1 MSNIQRDF
9 YTTPTKLLVSC
20 TLSNIIDNMS
30 EKNLSVRAGDIW
42 EEALE
47 YLEIDGRHK
56 VKDRKTTLS
65 SSDTKREVEP
75 ETFTKG
81 RIIDR
86 ILFELFE
93 VEEQPG
99 EKKFNWSDKNRS
111 VDYCLENQNGDA
123 FVVEAKPLNGDLNSD
138 KTDAA
143 VNQVK
148 DVFELRKGYENYEF
162 GIATDGR
169 RWIVINDEG
178 EVVEDLELPGSILRL
193 GSYIEGKKKPVSE
206 KKQEEI
212 TDKFYQW
219 YDSLLHGGRFE
230 NNEGE
235 IKHIKESDSFVEN
248 IYYADEEDRPD
259 IAQTIANRLIF
270 IKFLQSKQI
279 IGEDVLND
287 LKQLD
292 ESQLNDKMKE
302 LFFKVMNTSEDSRVN
317 ISEEFQDIP
326 YLNGSLFNRNNA
338 EENNPDYQVKYE
350 ILKEFIEFLDQFAF
364 VNKESLEEKEA
375 IDPKI
380 LGYIFERAMTSDE
393 REDTGAYYTPRAVT
407 HYIAENTVKP
417 TLLNK
422 SREYLKQEKGYEREE
437 NLPESI
443 DELIRKHKN
452 SLWDIRQEVIIE
464 DFKVADPA
472 CGSGAFLLSV
482 ANILWDIHQ
491 RIDERI
497 GNDYSDVWLK
507 KTILRNNIYGVDI
520 NHKATEIARLRLWL
534 WLVDSYDSSNVDALP
549 NIDYNILSG
558 NTLAGFVDITT
569 MKEKGNLP
577 GQNSLSKWSGE
588 RLPELFKKKNE
599 QISRYRSR
607 SGSDAE
613 ESRKI
618 IERLDEKISLKLNE
632 YYITYA
638 KDSGVDLSEEE
649 MLDLDLFHWGAEFT
663 DVYDPEEDSE
673 NRGFDVLV
681 GNPPYIKYKKMGDST
696 KELLG
701 ELYETPYF
709 EYDIAVPFTER
720 SQDLINQKGKLG
732 FIMTK
737 QWIKSRYG
745 EKLKEKLI
753 EERSVEQVIDF
764 TDQQVFKGVTTYTII
779 LILNNEENDKINY
792 GEIQELDAD
801 VREKLAQLK
810 SSEES
815 NSVTSF
821 LSGYETLTR
830 ENWSFL
836 PIEQTNIISQG
847 AEETFSSVT
856 KSVSQGVVTGDKD
869 VFVLDLVDEEENYFK
884 AYSEALDENVR
895 LEKEICRYLVN
906 GDFIQRWAAIKPEKV
921 ILYPYRIN
929 NGDSEL
935 IGLQVIEDNYP
946 KAYEYLEANKSL
958 LKPEQEQWHEYN
970 RVRSANI
977 EVFKGEKAIIAKL
990 ANQSKSYYDLE
1001 NHIFV
1006 GGIGAKLEDSKDIS
1020 YPYFVAVINS
1030 RLLEWIVQKTSRGV
1044 KGSTY
1049 SYAEKYIKD
1058 LPIPMGVHSSLVK
1071 ELSEDITELVTEKD
1085 SDNQVNVLES
1095 LIDYLIY
1102 EMYFPE
1108 FDRELL
1114 ENTET
1119 VLEGESSPEERAQT
1133 IRNSSAI
1140 GEVVRKINE
1149 HEKVQI
1155 VESGKSRGNH

>member
-1 MSNIQRDF
+1 
-9 YTTPTKLLVSC
+9 
-20 TLSNIIDNMS
+20 MS

-42 EEALE
+42 ENALE
-47 YLEIDGRHK
+47 YLKIDGRHK

-65 SSDTKREVEP
+65 SSDTKRGVEP

-99 EKKFNWSDKNRS
+99 EKKFNWSDKDRS

-193 GSYIEGKKKPVSE
+193 GSYIQGKKKPVSE

-219 YDSLLHGGRFE
+219 YDSLLHGGKFE

-287 LKQLD
+287 LKHLD

-302 LFFKVMNTSEDSRVN
+302 LFFKVMNRESRVN
-317 ISEEFQDIP
+317 ISEEFEGIP
-326 YLNGSLFNRNNA
+326 YLNGSLFSRNRA
-338 EENNPDYQVKYE
+338 EEKNPDYQVKYE

-422 SREYLKQEKGYEREE
+422 SREYLKQEKGFEREE

-464 DFKVADPA
+464 NFKVADPA

-507 KTILRNNIYGVDI
+507 KTILRNNIYGIDI

-534 WLVDSYDSSNVDALP
+534 WLVDSYDSSSVDALP

-607 SGSDAE
+607 SGKDAE
-613 ESRKI
+613 ESKKI
-618 IERLDEKISLKLNE
+618 IEKLDEKISLKLNE
-632 YYITYA
+632 YYTTYA
-638 KDSGVDLSEEE
+638 KDSSVDLSEEE
-649 MLDLDLFHWGAEFT
+649 LLDLDLFHWGAEFT
-663 DVYDPEEDSE
+663 DVYDPEEDPE

-709 EYDIAVPFTER
+709 EYDISVPFIER
-720 SQDLINQKGKLG
+720 SQNLINQKGKLG
-732 FIMTK
+732 FITTK
-737 QWIKSRYG
+737 QWLKTRYG
-745 EKLKEKLI
+745 ELIREKLI
-753 EERSVEQVIDF
+753 EEKSVEELIDF
-764 TDQQVFKGVTTYTII
+764 TDQQVFRGVQTYTTII
-779 LILNNEENDKINY
+779 ILNNSKNESIRY
-792 GEIQELDAD
+792 GEIQKLDND
-801 VREKLAQLK
+801 VREKLSQVKNFNQSKEVKAF
-810 SSEES
+810 S
-815 NSVTSF
+815 
-821 LSGYETLTR
+821 SGYETLTR
-830 ENWSFL
+830 KNWSFL
-836 PIEQTNIISQG
+836 PVK
-847 AEETFSSVT
+847 ETQILTKETSESISSVT
-856 KSVSQGVVTGDKD
+856 ENICQGVVTGNKD
-869 VFVLDLVDEEENYFK
+869 VFVLDVEKESSKYYK
-884 AYSEALDENVR
+884 AYSDELDEYVR
-895 LEKEICRYLVN
+895 LEKELCRELVD
-906 GDFIQRWAAIKPEKV
+906 GDHITRWSSDSDMV
-921 ILYPYRIN
+921 ILYPYRIEE
-929 NGDSEL
+929 GESEL
-935 IGLQVIEDNYP
+935 IRIEEIKENYP
-946 KAYEYLEANKSL
+946 KTYEYLSNEQVKEA
-958 LKPEQEQWHEYN
+958 LKPDQDQWHEYN
-970 RVRSANI
+970 TERNRDI
-977 EVFKGEKAIIAKL
+977 EVFKGEKAVIAKL
-990 ANQSKSYYDLE
+990 ANQSKSYHDLE
-1001 NHIFV
+1001 EHIFV
-1006 GGIGAKLEDSKDIS
+1006 QGMGAKLKDGDIS
-1020 YPYFVAVINS
+1020 YPYFVAILNS
-1030 RLLEWIVQKTSRGV
+1030 RLLEWMVQQTSRGV
-1044 KGSTY
+1044 SGSTF
-1049 SYAEKYIKD
+1049 SYAEKFIKD
-1058 LPIPMGVHSSLVK
+1058 LPVPKGDQIGVIEEISQELKSLC
-1071 ELSEDITELVTEKD
+1071 SEEDTLKD
-1085 SDNQVNVLES
+1085 NIETLEN
-1095 LIDYLIY
+1095 LIDYLVY
-1102 EMYFPE
+1102 EMYFEE
-1108 FDRELL
+1108 FDKELL
-1114 ENTET
+1114 EAVKAEKKGEIDPKEDIQR
-1119 VLEGESSPEERAQT
+1119 LRESSSIKET
-1133 IRNSSAI
+1133 IKSMN
-1140 GEVVRKINE
+1140 ELEDVR
-1149 HEKVQI
+1149 I
-1155 VESGKSRGNH
+1155 VERGKSRKNNWID